1 VENLSG
7 FPYGA
12 VEFGKRG
19 EIVDRSG
26 FDEVLAE
33 VANGPAPD
41 VFVLSHGWNNDM
53 AEARALYTELA
64 ERLRAVLD
72 SSPPAGLGDRR
83 YVLVGVLWPSK
94 KWADRALIPGGAAAL
109 GGGVADDEL
118 TARLDELRGVFD
130 PDGSDDRLGAAKAL
144 VPQLQNSPQAQD
156 EFVRQITAL
165 LPEAAHVNPDDAD
178 YTPDY
183 LTQPGR
189 ETLAALS
196 NPVMVTPPPSG
207 GDVGGAAELG
217 VGGAART
224 TGDGGAA
231 GLSLSFSGIKAAAER
246 FLNLTTY
253 YQMKERA
260 GTVGADGLNPLLRE
274 LRAVRDDLRLHL
286 AGHSF
291 GGRLVTAATA
301 GTPGRP
307 NAEPDTVTLL
317 QAAFS
322 HYGFAEHYDGD
333 KDGFFRRIVT
343 GGMTRGPVLIT
354 HSKRDVAVG
363 YAYAVASRLAGQVAA
378 ALGDAHD
385 KFGGIGRNG
394 AQKTPEAVEGSLQPV
409 GATYGFSGAAL
420 YNLGADDLIM
430 GHSDIRK
437 PEVAYA
443 ILSAVATSQ

>member
-1 VENLSG
+1 VENVSG

-12 VEFGKRG
+12 VQFGKRG

-33 VANGPAPD
+33 VSGGAAPD
-41 VFVLSHGWNNDM
+41 VFVFSHGWNNDM

-64 ERLRAVLD
+64 ERLRTVLD

-83 YVLVGVLWPSK
+83 YVLLGVHWPSK
-94 KWADRALIPGGAAAL
+94 KWADRALIPGGAAGL
-109 GGGVADDEL
+109 GTGVADEEL

-130 PDGSDDRLGAAKAL
+130 PDGSDARLEAAKAL
-144 VPQLQNSPQAQD
+144 VPKLQNSPQAQD
-156 EFVRQITAL
+156 EFVAHITAL

-178 YTPDY
+178 YASQF

-189 ETLAALS
+189 QTLARLS
-196 NPVMVTPPPSG
+196 TPVTVLPPPSG
-207 GDVGGAAELG
+207 GGGAAG
-217 VGGAART
+217 MRPGGAART
-224 TGDGGAA
+224 VSDGGAA
-231 GLSLSFSGIKAAAER
+231 GLSLGFRGIKAAAER

-301 GTPGRP
+301 GTPGGP
-307 NAEPDTVTLL
+307 KAEPDTVTLM

-322 HYGFAEHYDGD
+322 HYGFAEHYEGA
-333 KDGFFRRIVT
+333 KDGFFRRVVT
-343 GGMTRGPVLIT
+343 DHMTRGPVLIT

-363 YAYAVASRLAGQVAA
+363 YAYAVASRLAGQNASG
-378 ALGDAHD
+378 LGDKDD

-394 AQKTPEAVEGSLQPV
+394 AQKTPEAVEGPLQPV
-409 GATYGFSGAAL
+409 GADYGFAGTAL

-430 GHSDIRK
+430 DHSDIRK
-437 PEVAYA
+437 PEIAYA
-443 ILSAVATSQ
+443 ILSAVATSE